1 MVFLYLCF
9 MENSTQIFGLR
20 AIMEAIHSGKTIE
33 KVFLQKGLKG
43 DLYNELETLLRKEN
57 ISSSYVPIEK
67 LNRLTSKNHQGVV
80 AQISPVAFH
89 DLEDLVLNVIESGKT
104 PLFVLLDQ
112 LSDVRNFGAI
122 IRTAECTGVDGVIIQ
137 KKGGAP
143 VNGDTIKTS
152 AGAVFKVPICKVDHI
167 KDAMFF
173 LQASGIKVIAA
184 TEKTDHT
191 IYDVSFKEPCAIIMG
206 SEGRGINPSVLKLV
220 DEKAKLPL
228 LGNIESL
235 NVSVACGVFLYEAL
249 RQRL

>member
-89 DLEDLVLNVIESGKT
+89 DLEDLVLNVIESGKKIG
-104 PLFVLLDQ
+104 
-112 LSDVRNFGAI
+112 R
-122 IRTAECTGVDGVIIQ
+122 
-137 KKGGAP
+137 
-143 VNGDTIKTS
+143 
-152 AGAVFKVPICKVDHI
+152 
-167 KDAMFF
+167 
-173 LQASGIKVIAA
+173 ASCRERV
-184 TEKTDHT
+184 
-191 IYDVSFKEPCAIIMG
+191 
-206 SEGRGINPSVLKLV
+206 
-220 DEKAKLPL
+220 
-228 LGNIESL
+228 
-235 NVSVACGVFLYEAL
+235 
-249 RQRL
+249 

>member
-43 DLYNELETLLRKEN
+43 DLYNELGTLLSKEN
-57 ISSSYVPIEK
+57 ISRTYVPIEK
-67 LNRLTSKNHQGVV
+67 LNRLTSKNHQGDV

-104 PLFVLLDQ
+104 PIFVPLDQ
-112 LSDVRNFGAI
+112 LRDVRNFGAI

-152 AGAVFKVPICKVDHI
+152 AGAVFKVPI
-167 KDAMFF
+167 
-173 LQASGIKVIAA
+173 
-184 TEKTDHT
+184 
-191 IYDVSFKEPCAIIMG
+191 
-206 SEGRGINPSVLKLV
+206 
-220 DEKAKLPL
+220 
-228 LGNIESL
+228 
-235 NVSVACGVFLYEAL
+235 
-249 RQRL
+249 